1 MIADFLRLL
10 TKNRDSLP
18 GFVAGITDF
27 PMSQTLRRLYTV
39 KNPSGLH
46 MRPLQAFVEQASRFK
61 CDVQVGKNGG
71 EMVNGKSMIHLL
83 TLGADQGT
91 EIAIV
96 ASGPDAEA
104 ALTALLDVLDR
115 IYDDP

>member
-1 MIADFLRLL
+1 
-10 TKNRDSLP
+10 
-18 GFVAGITDF
+18 
-27 PMSQTLRRLYTV
+27 MSHTLRRLYRV
-39 KNPSGLH
+39 KNPNGLH
-46 MRPLQAFVEQASRFK
+46 MRPLQAFVEQANKFRS
-61 CDVQVGKNGG
+61 DVQVGRTGG

-96 ASGPDAEA
+96 ASGPDAEE
-104 ALTALLDVLDR
+104 ALGTLLEVLDR